1 MQRWRMQWRCRGGC
15 EQRRL
20 HAELIDAYIDV
31 PGAEVEAEEVA
42 EVAEVV
48 VEAVEEEEEE
58 G

>member
-1 MQRWRMQWRCRGGC
+1 MQWRCRGGC

-48 VEAVEEEEEE
+48 VEAMEEEEEE